1 MRNARMKLGAIN
13 AQICFALML
22 VTSTVCQA
30 SEMVVTVTD
39 QKGKPLEGAV
49 VYVTGAGSMSAQSTT
64 HVMNQKGEKF
74 TPYVLAISEG
84 DRVVFHNGDGIAHH
98 VYSFS
103 SALKLNTVIPGGKD
117 SETFEITAPG
127 IIAIGCNIHDNMAA
141 FVHVAPTSNTA
152 VTGPDGTV
160 TIDVPEGSNTV
171 SAWHH
176 RMPKKE
182 AISTSFEGSEA
193 SLMLRVRP
201 DRGNPQERRRDRRKY

>member
-1 MRNARMKLGAIN
+1 MKLRVLKAK
-13 AQICFALML
+13 AWFALAI
-22 VTSTVCQA
+22 TISAACHA
-30 SEMVVTVTD
+30 NDMVVTVTD

-49 VYVTGAGSMSAQSTT
+49 VYVTGAGSMSAESTT
-64 HVMNQKGEKF
+64 HVMNQKDEKF
-74 TPYVLAISEG
+74 TPYVLAISKG
-84 DRVVFHNGDGIAHH
+84 DKVVFHNGDGIAHH

-103 SALKLNTVIPGGKD
+103 NALKLNTVIPGGND

-141 FVHVAPTSNTA
+141 FVHVAPNSNTA

-160 TIDVPEGSNTV
+160 TIDVPDGSNMV

-193 SLMLRVRP
+193 SLTLRVRP